1 MVEEKRI
8 AKREGCPLNQLTIKW
23 DEFGNPYAAEVM
35 KRVNN
40 TSGEYIMIN
49 GNPTFNQNIENKKYF
64 PELETWCFLD
74 SNGEEITYNVLT

>member
-35 KRVNN
+35 KTVNN
-40 TSGEYIMIN
+40 TSGE
-49 GNPTFNQNIENKKYF
+49 
-64 PELETWCFLD
+64 
-74 SNGEEITYNVLT
+74 